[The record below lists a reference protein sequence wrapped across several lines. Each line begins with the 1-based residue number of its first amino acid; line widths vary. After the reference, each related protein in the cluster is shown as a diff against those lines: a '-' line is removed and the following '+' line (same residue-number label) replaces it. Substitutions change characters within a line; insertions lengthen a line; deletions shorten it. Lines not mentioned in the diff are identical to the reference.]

1 MALETG
7 TYISDLVVT
16 NPVASDAVAQAQGHL
31 TLIKAT
37 LKNTFPN
44 VKGAVSATHENLSNG
59 TPVGLI
65 AMWSGSSIPAGWTL
79 CNGVAVNRS
88 DGTGQITPPD
98 LRDRFIV
105 GSGLSYTTG
114 NTGGNSQIAL
124 SVAQLPAHSHSASTD
139 AQGNHTHPLHDPGHA
154 HPFTVIAQNVDSS
167 GSGALT
173 GGSANTGNDG
183 TFNGTTGGSGT
194 GIYMDAAGNH
204 AHNVSIGNTGSG
216 TAIDIRN
223 PYYALAL
230 IMKV

>member
-7 TYISDLVVT
+7 TYISDLVAT

-31 TLIKAT
+31 TLIKST

-65 AMWSGSSIPAGWTL
+65 AMWSGSSIPAGWAL

-105 GSGLSYTTG
+105 GAGLSYTTG
-114 NTGGNSQIAL
+114 NTGGNAQISL
-124 SVAQLPAHSHSASTD
+124 SVSQLPSHNHTASTD
-139 AQGNHTHPLHDPGHA
+139 VQGVHSHVLHDNHTHP
-154 HPFTVIAQNVDSS
+154 FTVVAQNVDSN

-183 TFNGTTGGSGT
+183 TYNGTTGVSSG
-194 GIYMDAAGNH
+194 GITMDTAGGH
-204 AHNVSIGNTGSG
+204 GHNITIGNTGSG
-216 TAIDIRN
+216 ASIDIRN